1 MNAIDR
7 EKLLAWLD
15 DEYSREQHLGKAH
28 AIMRVISKIRSGA
41 FDIKPPEVPDL
52 KPGDQVRH
60 KKEKAFIRGQVL
72 EISKSGKTAR
82 VEWVEYDRNVFR
94 HGAPWPAYYHIDK
107 LEKVETHD

>member
-7 EKLLAWLD
+7 ERLLKWLKSLD
-15 DEYSREQHLGKAH
+15 STYVRNEI
-28 AIMRVISKIRSGA
+28 IMKIESGA

-60 KKEKAFIRGQVL
+60 KKEKAFIRGHVL

-94 HGAPWPAYYHIDK
+94 YGAPWPAYYHIDK